1 MPKDPNAKIT
11 GAQAL
16 NIARE
21 FANEMFPLLA
31 AKV

>member
-1 MPKDPNAKIT
+1 MPKDPKAKIT

-16 NIARE
+16 NIAKE

-31 AKV
+31 SK